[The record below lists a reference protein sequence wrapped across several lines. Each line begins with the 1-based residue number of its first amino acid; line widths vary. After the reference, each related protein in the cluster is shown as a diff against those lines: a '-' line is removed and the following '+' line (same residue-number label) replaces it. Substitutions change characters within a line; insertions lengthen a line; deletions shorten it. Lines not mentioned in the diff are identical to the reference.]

1 MASLVSPIELGA
13 GTYYWRLATRDS
25 TGELGP
31 YGDTHTFELRPI
43 PAAPSQATAQIGED
57 TVALRWQAGLAGQTY
72 AVQFASNETFSENVR
87 VVPSEEPELVI
98 QSPEKTLWFRVRTID
113 IDGYEGPY
121 GTAQRIEIPEESR
134 WYLLGIPLLWL
145 LPAL

>member
-1 MASLVSPIELGA
+1 M
-13 GTYYWRLATRDS
+13 
-25 TGELGP
+25 
-31 YGDTHTFELRPI
+31 
-43 PAAPSQATAQIGED
+43 
-57 TVALRWQAGLAGQTY
+57 GQTY

-87 VVPSEEPELVI
+87 VVPSQEAELVI
-98 QSPEKTLWFRVRTID
+98 ESPEKTLWFRVRTVD

-121 GTAQRIEIPEESR
+121 GTAQRIEIPEDSH